1 MASNRWF
8 ILAVLFLA
16 RTAMGFQFQSI
27 ASVSPFLI
35 DELAID
41 YTMLGT
47 LIGLYNLP
55 GIVFALPGG
64 MLGQRFGDKRVV
76 LAGLTMM
83 AMGGVLVGMADDFP
97 TAAAGRTLSGC
108 GGVLL
113 NILLAKMTMDWFAE
127 RELVLAMAILVNSWP
142 FGIALALVSQS
153 AAAVALG
160 WPVVLHGTAALALL
174 SFALI
179 AIGYRPPPDL
189 ALPVRAEPAVAP
201 GRRFALGRAEF
212 AGVTLAAAAWTLFN
226 VGLILIVSFGPT
238 FLTARGLPLEEAA
251 WMVSLGTWLG
261 IGTIPL
267 GGYLAQRWGRPNLIM
282 VVSLMVAAG
291 ICAVL
296 PWAESPLLPFVA
308 FGVFAWAPAGP
319 IMALVSETL
328 SADNRAQGM
337 GLFYTWYYAGMGVL
351 PPFAGLA
358 RDLSGSPNAPVYF
371 ASAMMLCA
379 LAFVGLFRLK
389 QRAMAPTP
397 D

>member
-1 MASNRWF
+1 MHHNRWL

-16 RTAMGFQFQSI
+16 RTSMGFQFQSV

-41 YTMLGT
+41 YAMLGT
-47 LIGLYNLP
+47 LIGLYSLP

-64 MLGQRFGDKRVV
+64 LLGQRFGDKQVV
-76 LAGLTMM
+76 LCALIMM
-83 AMGGVLVGMADDFP
+83 ALGGVLVGMADDYA
-97 TAAAGRTLSGC
+97 TAVLGRTLSGC

-113 NILLAKMTMDWFAE
+113 NILLAKMTMDWFAK

-153 AAAVALG
+153 AVAVALG
-160 WPVVLHGTAALALL
+160 WPAVLYGTAALSLL

-179 AIGYRPPPDL
+179 AVGFRPPPDL
-189 ALPVRAEPAVAP
+189 AVPAPAP
-201 GRRFALGRAEF
+201 GRLFALGWAEF

-267 GGYLAQRWGRPNLIM
+267 GGYLAQRWGRPNLVM
-282 VVSLMVAAG
+282 AVSLTAAVA
-291 ICAVL
+291 ICAIL
-296 PWAESPLLPFVA
+296 PWAESPLLPFIA
-308 FGVFAWAPAGP
+308 FGIFAWAPAGP

-328 SADNRAQGM
+328 SADNRAVGM
-337 GLFYTWYYAGMGVL
+337 GVFYTWYYAGMGAL
-351 PPFAGLA
+351 PPLAGLA
-358 RDLSGSPNAPVYF
+358 RDLTGSADAPIYF

-379 LAFVGLFRLK
+379 LACVGLFRLK
-389 QRAMAPTP
+389 RIQLSEPV
-397 D
+397 

>member
-1 MASNRWF
+1 MASNRWL
-8 ILAVLFLA
+8 ILAVLFMA
-16 RTAMGFQFQSI
+16 RTSMGFQFQSV

-41 YTMLGT
+41 YAMLGT
-47 LIGLYNLP
+47 LIGLYKLP
-55 GIVFALPGG
+55 GILFALPGG
-64 MLGQRFGDKRVV
+64 MLGKRFGDKQVV
-76 LAGLTMM
+76 LAGLVMM
-83 AMGGVLVGMADDFP
+83 ALGGVLVGMADDYA
-97 TAAAGRTLSGC
+97 TAVLGRTLSGC

-113 NILLAKMTMDWFAE
+113 NILLAKMTMDWFAK

-153 AAAVALG
+153 AVAVALG
-160 WPVVLHGTAALALL
+160 WPVVLYGTGALSML

-179 AIGYRPPPDL
+179 AVGYRPPLDQ
-189 ALPVRAEPAVAP
+189 AEPAAAP
-201 GRRFALGRAEF
+201 GRLLGFDRTEF
-212 AGVTLAAAAWTLFN
+212 AGVTLAATAWTLFN

-267 GGYLAQRWGRPNLIM
+267 GGYFAQRWGRPNLVM
-282 VVSLMVAAG
+282 AVSLTAAVA
-291 ICAVL
+291 ICAAL
-296 PWAESPLLPFVA
+296 PWAESPLLPFIA
-308 FGVFAWAPAGP
+308 FGVLAWAPAGP

-337 GLFYTWYYAGMGVL
+337 GLFYTWYYAGMGAL
-351 PPFAGLA
+351 PPLAGLA
-358 RDLSGSPNAPVYF
+358 RDLSGSPDAPVYF

-379 LAFVGLFRLK
+379 LAFVSLFRLHR
-389 QRAMAPTP
+389 RAVAPAP
-397 D
+397 A

>member
-1 MASNRWF
+1 MASNRWL

-16 RTAMGFQFQSI
+16 RTSMGFQFQSV

-55 GIVFALPGG
+55 GIVLALPGG
-64 MLGQRFGDKRVV
+64 MLGKRFGDKQVV
-76 LAGLTMM
+76 LAGLAMM
-83 AMGGVLVGMADDFP
+83 ALGGVLVGIAEDYA
-97 TAAAGRTLSGC
+97 TAVLGRTVSGC

-142 FGIALALVSQS
+142 FGIALALVIQS

-160 WPVVLHGTAALALL
+160 WPVVLYGTAALALV

-179 AIGYRPPPDL
+179 AIGYRAPSDL
-189 ALPVRAEPAVAP
+189 APPGQAEPAVAP
-201 GRRFALGRAEF
+201 GRLFALGRGEF

-251 WMVSLGTWLG
+251 WTVSLGTWLG
-261 IGTIPL
+261 IATVPL
-267 GGYLAQRWGRPNLIM
+267 GGYLAQRWGRPNLVM
-282 VVSLMVAAG
+282 AVSLTAAVA

-296 PWAESPLLPFVA
+296 PWAESPLLPFIA

-319 IMALVSETL
+319 IIALVSETL
-328 SADNRAQGM
+328 SADNRAVGM

-351 PPFAGLA
+351 PPLAGLA
-358 RDLSGSPNAPVYF
+358 RDLSGSADAPVYF
-371 ASAMMLCA
+371 AGAMMLCA
-379 LAFVGLFRLK
+379 LVCVGLFRLHR
-389 QRAMAPTP
+389 RAVAPVSA
-397 D
+397 

>member
-1 MASNRWF
+1 MASNRWL

-16 RTAMGFQFQSI
+16 RTAMGFQFQSV

-55 GIVFALPGG
+55 GIVLALPGG
-64 MLGQRFGDKRVV
+64 MLGKRFGDKQVV
-76 LAGLTMM
+76 LAGLAMM
-83 AMGGVLVGMADDFP
+83 ALGGVLVGMADDYA
-97 TAAAGRTLSGC
+97 TAVVGRTLSGC

-113 NILLAKMTMDWFAE
+113 NILLTKMTMDWFAR

-153 AAAVALG
+153 AAAVVLG
-160 WPVVLHGTAALALL
+160 WPVVFYGTAVLALV

-179 AIGYRPPPDL
+179 AVGYRPPPDL
-189 ALPVRAEPAVAP
+189 AAPVKTTERLFAP
-201 GRRFALGRAEF
+201 GRAEF

-267 GGYLAQRWGRPNLIM
+267 GGYLAQRWGCPNLVM
-282 VVSLMVAAG
+282 SVSLIAAVA
-291 ICAVL
+291 ICTAM
-296 PWAESPLLPFVA
+296 PWADSPLLLFVA
-308 FGVFAWAPAGP
+308 FGVLAWAPAGP

-328 SADNRAQGM
+328 RADNRALGM
-337 GLFYTWYYAGMGVL
+337 GLFFTWYYAGMGAL
-351 PPFAGLA
+351 PPLAGLA
-358 RDLSGSPNAPVYF
+358 RDLSGSPAAPVYF
-371 ASAMMLCA
+371 AGAMMLCA
-379 LAFVGLFRLK
+379 LACVGLFRLHR
-389 QRAMAPTP
+389 RAVATASA
-397 D
+397 

>member
-1 MASNRWF
+1 
-8 ILAVLFLA
+8 
-16 RTAMGFQFQSI
+16 MGFQFQSI

-35 DELAID
+35 DEMAID
-41 YTMLGT
+41 YAMLGT
-47 LIGLYNLP
+47 LIGLYKLP

-64 MLGQRFGDKRVV
+64 MLGKRFGDKQVV
-76 LAGLTMM
+76 LAGLIMM
-83 AMGGVLVGMADDFP
+83 ALGGVLVGMAEDYT
-97 TAAAGRTLSGC
+97 TAALGRTLSGC

-113 NILLAKMTMDWFAE
+113 NILLAKMTMDWFAK

-160 WPVVLHGTAALALL
+160 WPAVLYGTAALSLL

-179 AIGYRPPPDL
+179 AVGFRPPPDL
-189 ALPVRAEPAVAP
+189 AVPAPAP
-201 GRRFALGRAEF
+201 GRLFALGRAEF

-267 GGYLAQRWGRPNLIM
+267 GGYLAQRWGRPNLVM
-282 VVSLMVAAG
+282 AVSLTAAVA

-296 PWAESPLLPFVA
+296 PWAESPLLPFIA

-319 IMALVSETL
+319 ILALVSESL
-328 SADNRAQGM
+328 SADNRAVGM

-351 PPFAGLA
+351 PPLAGLA
-358 RDLSGSPNAPVYF
+358 RDLSGSPDAPIYF

-379 LAFVGLFRLK
+379 LACVNLFRLHR
-389 QRAMAPTP
+389 RAVATASA
-397 D
+397 

>member
-1 MASNRWF
+1 MHHNRWF

-16 RTAMGFQFQSI
+16 RTSMGFQFQSV

-55 GIVFALPGG
+55 GIVFAFPGG
-64 MLGQRFGDKRVV
+64 VLGKRFGDKQVV
-76 LAGLTMM
+76 LAGLAMM
-83 AMGGVLVGMADDFP
+83 ALGGVLVGMAGDYT
-97 TAAAGRTLSGC
+97 TAVVGRTLSGC

-113 NILLAKMTMDWFAE
+113 NILLAKMTMDWFAK
-127 RELVLAMAILVNSWP
+127 RELALAMAILVNSWP

-160 WPVVLHGTAALALL
+160 WPVVLHGTAALALV
-174 SFALI
+174 SFALM
-179 AIGYRPPPDL
+179 AIGYRAPMDPAPPGQ
-189 ALPVRAEPAVAP
+189 AAPVVAP
-201 GRRFALGRAEF
+201 GRRFALGRAEL
-212 AGVTLAAAAWTLFN
+212 AGVTLAAAAWTLYN

-261 IGTIPL
+261 IATVPL
-267 GGYLAQRWGRPNLIM
+267 GGYLAQRWGRPKLVM
-282 VVSLMVAAG
+282 VVSLTAAVA

-296 PWAESPLLPFVA
+296 PWTESPLLPFIA

-319 IMALVSETL
+319 IMALVSEML
-328 SADNRAQGM
+328 SAENRAQGM

-351 PPFAGLA
+351 PPLAGLS
-358 RDLSGSPNAPVYF
+358 RDLSGSADAPIYF

-379 LAFVGLFRLK
+379 LAFVCLFRLK

>member
-1 MASNRWF
+1 MASNRWRV
-8 ILAVLFLA
+8 LAVLFLA

-41 YTMLGT
+41 YVMLGT
-47 LIGLYNLP
+47 LIGLYKLP

-64 MLGQRFGDKRVV
+64 MLGKRFGDKQVV
-76 LAGLTMM
+76 LCGLVMM
-83 AMGGVLVGMADDFP
+83 VLGGVLVGSADTYA
-97 TAAAGRTLSGC
+97 TAVLGRTLSGC

-113 NILLAKMTMDWFAE
+113 NILLAKMTMDWFAR

-160 WPVVLHGTAALALL
+160 WPVVLYGTAVLALV

-179 AIGYRPPPDL
+179 AAGYRPPPDL
-189 ALPVRAEPAVAP
+189 TAPVKTTERQ
-201 GRRFALGRAEF
+201 FALGRTEV

-238 FLTARGLPLEEAA
+238 FLTARGLPLEKAA

-261 IGTIPL
+261 IGTVPL
-267 GGYLAQRWGRPNLIM
+267 GGYLAQRWGCPNLVM
-282 VVSLMVAAG
+282 AVSLTAAVA
-291 ICAVL
+291 ICAAM
-296 PWAESPLLPFVA
+296 PWADSPLLLFVA
-308 FGVFAWAPAGP
+308 FGVLAWAPAGP

-328 SADNRAQGM
+328 RADNRALGM
-337 GLFYTWYYAGMGVL
+337 GLFYTWYYAGMGAL
-351 PPFAGLA
+351 PPLAGLA
-358 RDLSGSPNAPVYF
+358 RDLSGSPAAPVYF
-371 ASAMMLCA
+371 AGAMMLCA
-379 LAFVGLFRLK
+379 LACVGLFRLHR
-389 QRAMAPTP
+389 RAVATASA
-397 D
+397 

>member
-1 MASNRWF
+1 MRHNRWQ

-35 DELAID
+35 DEFAID
-41 YTMLGT
+41 YAMLGT

-55 GIVFALPGG
+55 GVVFALPGG
-64 MLGQRFGDKRVV
+64 MLGKRFGEKQVV
-76 LAGLTMM
+76 LAGLVMM
-83 AMGGVLVGMADDFP
+83 ALGGVLVGIADDYA
-97 TAAAGRTLSGC
+97 TAIAGRTLSGC

-113 NILLAKMTMDWFAE
+113 NILLAKMTMDWFAK

-142 FGIALALVSQS
+142 LGIALALVIQS

-160 WPVVLHGTAALALL
+160 WPAVLYGTAALSLL

-179 AIGYRPPPDL
+179 AVGYRPPPGL
-189 ALPVRAEPAVAP
+189 ASPARTGSAAGP
-201 GRRFALGRAEF
+201 GRLFGLDRAQF
-212 AGVTLAAAAWTLFN
+212 GGVSLAAAAWTLYN

-238 FLTARGLPLEEAA
+238 FLTARGLALEEAA

-261 IGTIPL
+261 IGTVPL
-267 GGYLAQRWGRPNLIM
+267 GGYLAQRWGRPNLVM
-282 VVSLMVAAG
+282 MVSLTAAVG

-296 PWAESPLLPFVA
+296 PWAESPLLPFIA

-328 SADNRAQGM
+328 SADHRAQGM
-337 GLFYTWYYAGMGVL
+337 GLFYTWYYAGMGAL
-351 PPFAGLA
+351 PPLAGWA
-358 RDLSGSPNAPVYF
+358 RDLSGSADAPIYF
-371 ASAMMLCA
+371 ASAMMLSA
-379 LAFVGLFRLK
+379 LACVGLFRLK
-389 QRAMAPTP
+389 RIQLSEPV
-397 D
+397 

>member
-1 MASNRWF
+1 
-8 ILAVLFLA
+8 
-16 RTAMGFQFQSI
+16 MGFQFQSI

-41 YTMLGT
+41 YTLLGT
-47 LIGLYNLP
+47 LIGLYILP
-55 GIVFALPGG
+55 GVVFALPGG
-64 MLGQRFGDKRVV
+64 MLGKRFGDKQVV
-76 LAGLTMM
+76 LAGLAMM
-83 AMGGVLVGMADDFP
+83 ALGGVLVGMAGDY
-97 TAAAGRTLSGC
+97 ASAVAGRTLSGC

-113 NILLAKMTMDWFAE
+113 NILLTKMTMDWFAK
-127 RELVLAMAILVNSWP
+127 RELALAMAILVNSWP

-160 WPVVLHGTAALALL
+160 WPVVLHGTAALALV

-179 AIGYRPPPDL
+179 AIGYRAPPDL
-189 ALPVRAEPAVAP
+189 ASPGQAEPAVAP
-201 GRRFALGRAEF
+201 RWLFALGRTEF
-212 AGVTLAAAAWTLFN
+212 VGVTLAAAAWALFN

-261 IGTIPL
+261 IGTVPL
-267 GGYLAQRWGRPNLIM
+267 GGYLAQRWGHPNLVM
-282 VVSLMVAAG
+282 AVSLTAAVA

-296 PWAESPLLPFVA
+296 PWTESPLLPFIA

-328 SADNRAQGM
+328 SADNRAVGM
-337 GLFYTWYYAGMGVL
+337 GVFFTWYYAAMGVL
-351 PPFAGLA
+351 PPLAGLA
-358 RDLSGSPNAPVYF
+358 RDLSGSPDAPIYF

-379 LAFVGLFRLK
+379 LACVGLFRLHR
-389 QRAMAPTP
+389 RAVATVSA
-397 D
+397 

>member
-1 MASNRWF
+1 MHYNRWL

-16 RTAMGFQFQSI
+16 RTAMGFQFQSV
-27 ASVSPFLI
+27 ASISPFLI
-35 DELAID
+35 DELGID

-47 LIGLYNLP
+47 LIGLYKLP
-55 GIVFALPGG
+55 GMVFALPGG
-64 MLGQRFGDKRVV
+64 MLGKRFGDKQVV
-76 LAGLTMM
+76 LAGLIMM
-83 AMGGVLVGMADDFP
+83 ALGGVLVGVADDYA
-97 TAAAGRTLSGC
+97 TAVIGRTLSGC

-113 NILLAKMTMDWFAE
+113 NILLAKMTMDWFAK

-142 FGIALALVSQS
+142 FGIALALVGQS
-153 AAAVALG
+153 AAAVAFG
-160 WPVVLHGTAALALL
+160 WPVVLYGTAALSLL

-189 ALPVRAEPAVAP
+189 VMPAPAT
-201 GRRFALGRAEF
+201 GRMFVLSRAEF
-212 AGVTLAAAAWTLFN
+212 GGVSLAAVAWTLFN

-261 IGTIPL
+261 IGTVPL
-267 GGYLAQRWGRPNLIM
+267 GGYLAQRWGCPNLIM
-282 VVSLMVAAG
+282 AVSLTAAVA

-296 PWAESPLLPFVA
+296 PWAESPLLPFIA

-328 SADNRAQGM
+328 STDNRAVGM
-337 GLFYTWYYAGMGVL
+337 GIFYTWYYAGMGVL
-351 PPFAGLA
+351 PPLAGLA
-358 RDLSGSPNAPVYF
+358 RDLSGSPDAPVYF

-379 LAFVGLFRLK
+379 LACVSLFRLHR
-389 QRAMAPTP
+389 RAVATASA
-397 D
+397 

>member
-1 MASNRWF
+1 MHHNRWL

-16 RTAMGFQFQSI
+16 RTSMGFQFQSV
-27 ASVSPFLI
+27 ASVSPLLI

-47 LIGLYNLP
+47 LIGVYNLP
-55 GIVFALPGG
+55 GIVLALPGG
-64 MLGQRFGDKRVV
+64 MLGKRFGDKQVV
-76 LAGLTMM
+76 LAGLALM
-83 AMGGVLVGMADDFP
+83 ALGGIVVGMADDYA
-97 TAAAGRTLSGC
+97 TAVAGRTLSGC

-113 NILLAKMTMDWFAE
+113 NILLAKMTMDWFAK

-160 WPVVLHGTAALALL
+160 WPVVLYGTAALALV

-179 AIGYRPPPDL
+179 AIGYRAPPDP
-189 ALPVRAEPAVAP
+189 APPGQAEPAAAP
-201 GRRFALGRAEF
+201 GRLFALGRAEF

-261 IGTIPL
+261 IGTVPL
-267 GGYLAQRWGRPNLIM
+267 GGYLALRWGRPNLIM
-282 VVSLMVAAG
+282 AVSLMVTVG

-296 PWAESPLLPFVA
+296 PWAQSPLLPFIA

-328 SADNRAQGM
+328 SADNRAVGM
-337 GLFYTWYYAGMGVL
+337 GVFYTWYYAGMGAL
-351 PPFAGLA
+351 PPLAGLA
-358 RDLSGSPNAPVYF
+358 RDLSGSPDAPVYF

-379 LAFVGLFRLK
+379 LACVGLFRLHR
-389 QRAMAPTP
+389 RAVAMVST
-397 D
+397 

>member
-1 MASNRWF
+1 MASNRWR

-16 RTAMGFQFQSI
+16 RTAMGFQFQSV

-41 YTMLGT
+41 YVMLGT
-47 LIGLYNLP
+47 LIGLYKLP
-55 GIVFALPGG
+55 GIVLALPGG
-64 MLGQRFGDKRVV
+64 MLGKRFGDKQVV
-76 LAGLTMM
+76 LCGLVMM
-83 AMGGVLVGMADDFP
+83 VLGGVLVGSADDYA
-97 TAAAGRTLSGC
+97 TAVIGRTLSGC

-113 NILLAKMTMDWFAE
+113 NILLAKMTMDWFAR

-142 FGIALALVSQS
+142 FGIALGLVSQS

-160 WPVVLHGTAALALL
+160 WPVVFYGTAVLALV

-179 AIGYRPPPDL
+179 AVGYRPPPDL
-189 ALPVRAEPAVAP
+189 AAPVKTTE
-201 GRRFALGRAEF
+201 RRFALGRAEF

-267 GGYLAQRWGRPNLIM
+267 GGYLAQRWGRPNLVM
-282 VVSLMVAAG
+282 AVSLTAAVA
-291 ICAVL
+291 ICAAM
-296 PWAESPLLPFVA
+296 PWADSPLLLFVA
-308 FGVFAWAPAGP
+308 FGVLAWAPAGP

-328 SADNRAQGM
+328 RADNRALGM
-337 GLFYTWYYAGMGVL
+337 GLFYTWYYAGMGAL
-351 PPFAGLA
+351 PPLAGLA
-358 RDLSGSPNAPVYF
+358 RDLTGSPAAPVYF
-371 ASAMMLCA
+371 AGAMMLCA
-379 LAFVGLFRLK
+379 LACVGLFRLHR
-389 QRAMAPTP
+389 RAVATASA
-397 D
+397 

>member
-1 MASNRWF
+1 MASNRWL

-16 RTAMGFQFQSI
+16 RTSMGFQFQSV

-41 YTMLGT
+41 YAMLGT
-47 LIGLYNLP
+47 LIGLYKLP

-64 MLGQRFGDKRVV
+64 MLGKRFGDKQVV
-76 LAGLTMM
+76 LAGLAMM
-83 AMGGVLVGMADDFP
+83 ALGGVLVGMADDYA
-97 TAAAGRTLSGC
+97 TAVAGRALSGC

-113 NILLAKMTMDWFAE
+113 NILLTKMTMDWFAR

-153 AAAVALG
+153 AAAVAFD
-160 WPVVLHGTAALALL
+160 WPAVLYGTAAFSLL

-179 AIGYRPPPDL
+179 AVGYRPPPDL
-189 ALPVRAEPAVAP
+189 VSPSSVT
-201 GRRFALGRAEF
+201 GRLFGLGRAEF
-212 AGVTLAAAAWTLFN
+212 AGVTLAATAWTLFN

-251 WMVSLGTWLG
+251 WLVSLGTWLG

-267 GGYLAQRWGRPNLIM
+267 GGYLAQRWGRPNLVM
-282 VVSLMVAAG
+282 AVSLSAAVA

-328 SADNRAQGM
+328 STDNRAQGM
-337 GLFYTWYYAGMGVL
+337 GLFYTWYYAGMGAL
-351 PPFAGLA
+351 PPLAGLA
-358 RDLSGSPNAPVYF
+358 RDLSGSPDAPVYF

-379 LAFVGLFRLK
+379 LAFVILFRLH
-389 QRAMAPTP
+389 RRVAAAAAPA
-397 D
+397 